1 MKMKILSGLLALCA
15 GANAAAGPFAP
26 AAGVTGTT
34 AIAKNDTRI
43 NAWASGYLNYV
54 PGTGSLDAAFK
65 TPEKALGPA
74 VGDSFDVVSLGNG
87 GKITLTFSGTLF
99 NGAGWDFAVFE
110 NSFSNTFLELAFVEV
125 SSDGRHFF
133 RFPNFSFTP
142 SALSAFGTIDP
153 TNIDGYGGK
162 YRQGFGT
169 PFDLDVFKNVS
180 GIDVNRISHIRLVD
194 VVGDGR
200 EFDNYPP
207 SLNGPHPI
215 FDPFPTTG
223 SVGFDLEALAA
234 RHFNAAVVAP
244 VPLPAALWLFGIA
257 APLLAARRRHLPFT
271 HTL

>member
-1 MKMKILSGLLALCA
+1 MKMKILSWLLALCA
-15 GANAAAGPFAP
+15 GANAAAFAP

-153 TNIDGYGGK
+153 TNIVGYGGK

-223 SVGFDLEALAA
+223 SVGFDLEAVAA

-257 APLLAARRRHLPFT
+257 APLLAARRRYLPFT